1 MWRVRTYNDVQ
12 CVVSWNITR
21 SNYTIS
27 FALCRTVQTAPYY
40 CSNGWPNNQRY
51 KFLGNILTI
60 FPWCNGVSL
69 FFFTRMK
76 LDSVVSSVQSE
87 GQRRILDKRLE
98 NINSFFVF
106 IFIVW
111 MEKPKRVYVY
121 YKQIFV
127 VEFSKK
133 KIVAFTINF
142 FPISVNFR

>member
-1 MWRVRTYNDVQ
+1 MWRVHTYNDVQ
-12 CVVSWNITR
+12 CVSWNITR
-21 SNYTIS
+21 GNYTIS

-60 FPWCNGVSL
+60 SPWCNGVSL
-69 FFFTRMK
+69 FSSTGMK

-87 GQRRILDKRLE
+87 GQRRILDKHLE

-111 MEKPKRVYVY
+111 MEKPERIYVY
-121 YKQIFV
+121 YEQIFL

-133 KIVAFTINF
+133 KIIAFTINLF
-142 FPISVNFR
+142 LIFSFCNF